1 MTDVEVSR
9 EAMAAF
15 EAKTAGFSSDPTVGG
30 DIDSMGNVAV
40 SAAESGSGSGSGS
53 AGRRRDPQE
62 VLSRAPVEQI
72 RIELISVG
80 FSLRSR
86 QKTDPDHVRML
97 TEVGKFPAITV
108 HRATMN
114 IVDGVHRYR
123 AALAM
128 GRESIAVRFFEGTE
142 SEAFVLAVHANV
154 THGLP
159 LTLAERKSAARRILK
174 QHPQWSDRRIAAT
187 AGLSHKTVG
196 KERCRSTGEDSQSNG
211 RVGRDGR
218 TRGKDVSEGRKRAAE
233 LLKRAPAA
241 SLREISRQTGISVGT
256 AKDVRDRLD
265 GLIEPGSRKTPTHRS
280 GNSGRPIQQA
290 ILGRLSSD
298 PSLKFNEHGRQL
310 LRRLSG
316 WAVDS
321 DSWTNVTTVVP
332 QHCREALAIFAREN
346 ASAWERYAEELES
359 RLK

>member
-1 MTDVEVSR
+1 
-9 EAMAAF
+9 MAAI
-15 EAKTAGFSSDPTVGG
+15 EAETAGSSSDPTVGG
-30 DIDSMGNVAV
+30 GIDSTGNVMV
-40 SAAESGSGSGSGS
+40 PAAESGP
-53 AGRRRDPQE
+53 AGRPHDPRE

-80 FSLRSR
+80 SSLRSR
-86 QKTDPDHVRML
+86 QKIDPDHVRVL
-97 TEVGKFPAITV
+97 AEVGKLPAITV
-108 HRATMN
+108 HRATMK
-114 IVDGVHRYR
+114 IIDGAHRYR

-128 GRESIAVRFFEGTE
+128 GRESIAVRFFEGAE
-142 SEAFVLAVHANV
+142 SEAFVLSVYANV

-159 LTLAERKSAARRILK
+159 LTLAERKSAARRMLK
-174 QHPQWSDRRIAAT
+174 LHPQWSDRRIAAT
-187 AGLSHKTVG
+187 VGLSHKTVG

-218 TRGKDVSEGRKRAAE
+218 TRRKDVSEGRKHAAE
-233 LLKRAPAA
+233 LLKRTPTV

-265 GLIEPGSRKTPTHRS
+265 GLIEPESRGTPTHRS
-280 GNSGRPIQQA
+280 RNSGRPVQQT

-298 PSLKFNEHGRQL
+298 PSLKFNEHGRHL

-321 DSWTNVTTVVP
+321 DSWANMTTVVP
-332 QHCREALAIFAREN
+332 EHCREALAIFAREN
-346 ASAWERYAEELES
+346 AIAWQGYAEELER
-359 RLK
+359 RLQ